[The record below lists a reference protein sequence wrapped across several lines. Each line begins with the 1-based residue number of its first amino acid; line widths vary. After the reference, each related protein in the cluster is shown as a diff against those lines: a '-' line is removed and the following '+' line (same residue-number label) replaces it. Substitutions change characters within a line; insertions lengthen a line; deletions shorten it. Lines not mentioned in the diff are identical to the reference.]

1 MQLLV
6 LLLVAVEVS
15 ALPLPTSWLASRAEA
30 PAADAIKKTDK
41 YALDLSLKEFNK
53 VAEKKEAGLDWSTD
67 GCSKVPQNP
76 LGFPFRKACE
86 RHDFG
91 YRNFANQDRMNSG
104 TRKQIDQR
112 FRKDL
117 KDTCSEQEKGTRTVC
132 KVVAETYYAG
142 VRVFGGSHAKKKSKN
157 KEAAKEGSKEEA
169 ANVEARDVDPEAY
182 AEYLRKKAISDAVVA
197 DVLARREAG
206 LPDTM
211 EDGDEV
217 EIRW

>member
-15 ALPLPTSWLASRAEA
+15 ALPLHTSWLASRAEA
-30 PAADAIKKTDK
+30 PTADVIQKTDK

-53 VAEKKEAGLDWSTD
+53 VAEKKEPGLDWSTD
-67 GCSKVPQNP
+67 GCSKVPDDP
-76 LGFPFRKACE
+76 LGFPFKKACE

-91 YRNFANQDRMNSG
+91 YRNLANQDRINSD
-104 TRKQIDQR
+104 TRKQVDQR

-132 KVVAETYYAG
+132 KVVADTYYAG
-142 VRVFGGSHAKKKSKN
+142 VRVFGGAHAKKKNNSD
-157 KEAAKEGSKEEA
+157 EAAKDGAKEEA
-169 ANVEARDVDPEAY
+169 ADIEARDVDPEAY
-182 AEYLRKKAISDAVVA
+182 AEYLRRKAISDAVVA

-211 EDGDEV
+211 EDGDEM